1 MISAIHFICSHPQ
14 GVSTIRQFA
23 ALASTADGVEML
35 GRLCKGDDPR
45 NGLNAGKPLGM
56 PQHTHTHTH
65 THTHCHTARADAA
78 AANLWSV
85 FYGICDIC
93 R

>member
-1 MISAIHFICSHPQ
+1 MISAIYFICSHPQ

-45 NGLNAGKPLGM
+45 NGLNAGKPREM
-56 PQHTHTHTH
+56 PQHTHTHTVSY
-65 THTHCHTARADAA
+65 ARADAA